1 MKRTLTPR
9 LQAATVTLT
18 TVRDVTDVTITMTTT
33 IITAVALVVS
43 TTHGSS
49 ATMVTRLITAIRVG
63 IGIGTS
69 HSTTAMAL
77 VGVAIIHTGI
87 TTGLIPTTAMVGVHP
102 IIMVATTVR
111 TMAITGLITDGAP
124 IIHQA
129 ITPIA
134 VVQRAHATM
143 AR

>member
-1 MKRTLTPR
+1 M
-9 LQAATVTLT
+9 TLT
-18 TVRDVTDVTITMTTT
+18 TVRDAIDATITMTTT

-49 ATMVTRLITAIRVG
+49 ATTVIHPIKAIRVG
-63 IGIGTS
+63 IGIGTT

-87 TTGLIPTTAMVGVHP
+87 TTGLIPTTAMVGVRP
-102 IIMVATTVR
+102 IIMVATMVH
-111 TMAITGLITDGAP
+111 TMDITGRTTDGAP

-129 ITPIA
+129 ITHIA

-143 AR
+143 AP

>member
-1 MKRTLTPR
+1 M
-9 LQAATVTLT
+9 TLT
-18 TVRDVTDVTITMTTT
+18 TVRDATDATITMTTT

-49 ATMVTRLITAIRVG
+49 ATTVTHPITAIRVG
-63 IGIGTS
+63 IGIGTT

-87 TTGLIPTTAMVGVHP
+87 TTGLIPTTVMVGVRP
-102 IIMVATTVR
+102 IIMVATMDH
-111 TMAITGLITDGAP
+111 TMAITGLTTDGAP
-124 IIHQA
+124 ITHQA
-129 ITPIA
+129 ITRIA

-143 AR
+143 AP

>member
-1 MKRTLTPR
+1 M
-9 LQAATVTLT
+9 TLT
-18 TVRDVTDVTITMTTT
+18 TVRDVTDATITMTTT

-49 ATMVTRLITAIRVG
+49 ATTVTRPITAIRVG
-63 IGIGTS
+63 IGIGTT

-77 VGVAIIHTGI
+77 VGAAIIHTGI

-102 IIMVATTVR
+102 IIMVATMDH
-111 TMAITGLITDGAP
+111 TMVITDHTTDGAP
-124 IIHQA
+124 ITHQA
-129 ITPIA
+129 ITRIA

-143 AR
+143 VP